1 VSESS
6 LFWHDYETFG
16 IDPRR
21 DRPSQFA
28 GIRTDLDLNI
38 IDDPV
43 VVYCKPP
50 LDYLPQVEACL
61 LTGITPQLAHNKG
74 VIEVEFAR
82 QINQHFSQ
90 PNTCSLGYNNIRFD
104 DEFTRNCLYRNF
116 FDPYAREWQNGN
128 SRWDLIDVVRATKSL
143 RPSGINWPV
152 DAEGVPT
159 LKLEALTQ
167 ANGITHEAAHDA
179 LSDVYAT
186 IVLAKLIKTVQPK
199 LFQFLWQH
207 RSKTQALGL
216 LQFGSNKPVV
226 HISGRYSAQKNYV
239 AVVLPI
245 AKHPNNSNG
254 VIVYDLAVN
263 PELLF
268 DLSAE
273 EIKKYIYT
281 ATSDLPEGMARIPL
295 KTVHLNKS
303 PVLAPISVLRLED
316 QARLQIDLALC
327 ERHISKLTAAKGLAE
342 KITKVFSGRYESSYG
357 DDPDLAIYSGGFF
370 SDKDKQKIVKISEM
384 SADELKHY
392 NPGFADK
399 RLAEMLFRY
408 RARNYEDS
416 LTGDEKKRWLHFCS
430 DKLTSAFPFYYDE
443 IDRLK
448 LEFPEKSGLL
458 GELFDFAKTKQS
470 ELQH

>member
-1 VSESS
+1 MSGSS

-28 GIRTDLDLNI
+28 GIRTDCDLNI

-50 LDYLPQVEACL
+50 LDYLPQLEACL
-61 LTGITPQLAHNKG
+61 LTGITPQLARNKG
-74 VIEVEFAR
+74 VTEVEFAR
-82 QINQHFSQ
+82 LINQHFSQ

-116 FDPYAREWQNGN
+116 YDPYAREWQNGN

-143 RPSGINWPV
+143 RPNGINWPV
-152 DAEGVPT
+152 DAEGVAS
-159 LKLEALTQ
+159 LKLEALTH

-186 IVLAKLIKTVQPK
+186 IALAKLIKTAQPK
-199 LFQFLWQH
+199 LYQFLWQH
-207 RSKTQALGL
+207 RSKIQALGL

-245 AKHPNNSNG
+245 AKHPTNSNG

-263 PELLF
+263 PESLF
-268 DLSAE
+268 GLSAE

-281 ATSDLPEGMARIPL
+281 ATVDLPEGMARIPL

-303 PVLAPISVLRLED
+303 PVLAPISVLRPED
-316 QARLQIDLALC
+316 QTRLQIDLALC
-327 ERHISKLTAAKGLAE
+327 ERHIGQLTAAKGLAE
-342 KITKVFSGRYESSYG
+342 KITKVFSGRYESSDN

-370 SDKDKQKIVKISEM
+370 SDKDKQKIAKISQLT
-384 SADELKHY
+384 ADELKNY
-392 NPGFADK
+392 TPGFADK

-408 RARNYEDS
+408 RARNYTDS
-416 LTGDEKKRWLHFCS
+416 LTGEEKKQWLQFCS
-430 DKLTSAFPFYYDE
+430 DKLAGVFPLYYAE

-448 LEFPEKSGLL
+448 VEFPEKMGLL
-458 GELFDFAKTKQS
+458 EQLVDFAEAKQA
-470 ELQH
+470 ELQY